1 MAKIAG
7 TGSIS
12 PRHGSGDPDPDP
24 HQNVMDPEHSLPAHQ
39 AGSLDLLQGVQV
51 GDLLVVDELVLLLG
65 QLQLTHNDVTGVGQ
79 RL

>member
-1 MAKIAG
+1 MDPNPGGPK
-7 TGSIS
+7 TYGSD
-12 PRHGSGDPDPDP
+12 GSGFGSATL
-24 HQNVMDPEHSLPAHQ
+24 VEGLPAHQ
-39 AGSLDLLQGVQV
+39 AGPLDLLQGVQV